1 MFMFEFILLL
11 LVVILG
17 LYKRGSLGLL
27 SFLGLLICIFVFDIP
42 ITEPKLSLGII
53 ILSIVTASSA
63 LTAAGGMNFIV
74 DKVEYIISKH
84 PSWITILAP
93 IITYFLSIISGTSYI
108 VLAILPIVAKIAYEE
123 NIKPVYVITG
133 CIIAANQ
140 GSLCSPISASTL
152 AIIHTLKNISVNK
165 ILVIM
170 FISTF
175 IGVIGVCI
183 FNIIRQ
189 KLDTPKIKLKW
200 HDSYQIHNDKKY
212 MVHKFKHTKKATFIF
227 LFGVC
232 LISIFGL
239 FPNIRPYMI
248 INDVKEII
256 DMSLLIPILMFSIS
270 AIIVLLCNVKIEDI
284 LRQQSM
290 KYGFHSIIMVIG
302 ISWLSNTLLINN
314 KVGLIYLFQ
323 NHIGLNILLFG
334 VILFLGALFMASH
347 AASILAL
354 FPIGLYLHFS
364 QDQLL
369 SIAPMAEGSCLIPL
383 TGMLAYAIN
392 CDKTKSTTNGKYV
405 FDNSLTLPGLITVII
420 ASITSNI
427 LIYLFK

>member
-1 MFMFEFILLL
+1 MFEFILFLII
-11 LVVILG
+11 VVLG
-17 LYKRGSLGLL
+17 LYKKGILGLL
-27 SFLGLLICIFVFDIP
+27 SFLGLLMCVFIFKIP
-42 ITEPKLSLGII
+42 MTEPKLSLGII

-93 IITYFLSIISGTSYI
+93 IVTYFLSIISGTSYI

-152 AIIHTLKNISVNK
+152 AIIHILNDISVNK

-170 FISTF
+170 FLSTF
-175 IGVIGVCI
+175 TGVIGICI
-183 FNIIRQ
+183 FNFIRQ
-189 KLDTPKIKLKW
+189 KLDKSDNQMKW
-200 HDSYQIHNDKKY
+200 HDSYQAHNDKKY
-212 MVHKFKHTKKATFIF
+212 IVHKFKHTKKATFIF

-232 LISIFGL
+232 LILLLGL
-239 FPNIRPYMI
+239 LPSIRPCMI
-248 INDVKEII
+248 VNDIKDVA
-256 DMSLLIPILMFSIS
+256 DMSLLIPILMFSIA

-284 LRQQSM
+284 LKQQSM

-302 ISWLSNTLLINN
+302 ISWLSNTLLMNN

-323 NHIGLNILLFG
+323 NYIGFNIILFG
-334 VILFLGALFMASH
+334 LILFLGALFMASH

-392 CDKTKSTTNGKYV
+392 CDKTKSTTNGKYI
-405 FDNSLTLPGLITVII
+405 FDNSLTLPGVIAVII

-427 LIYLFK
+427 LVHFLK